1 MSHELS
7 TCQKRT
13 NDIQNFALFPIYKC
27 TAKLW
32 AITRKSG
39 EVILI
44 LNLVI
49 ADIYID
55 VYCGVRVVAD
65 TR

>member
-1 MSHELS
+1 M
-7 TCQKRT
+7 
-13 NDIQNFALFPIYKC
+13 YKC

-44 LNLVI
+44 LSLVI
-49 ADIYID
+49 AD
-55 VYCGVRVVAD
+55 VY
-65 TR
+65 